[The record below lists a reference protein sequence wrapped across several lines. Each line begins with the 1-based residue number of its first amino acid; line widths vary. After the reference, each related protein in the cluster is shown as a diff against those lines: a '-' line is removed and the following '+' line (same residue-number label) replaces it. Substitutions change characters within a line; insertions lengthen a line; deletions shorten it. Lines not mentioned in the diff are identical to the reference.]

1 MSDSRKDIPD
11 NDDDLFTGSK
21 KTPGVPKRRASDE
34 EKELLREFLM
44 ELTSS
49 HKDTPEPSS
58 GSRVEDVVANI
69 PHLSPRE
76 MDQKLH
82 ELGYRGQQRARR
94 AVTLMA
100 YRHISRLRW
109 IYLDKRPLQT
119 IGTKQNLLLMG
130 PTGSGKT
137 FLIETLF
144 GGILKLPTVIVDV
157 TPLSETGYVG
167 QDPNNI
173 LTRLYHV
180 ADRDPEL
187 AQIGII
193 ALDEFDKL
201 ASNQNNAVFAGAGT
215 TKDITG
221 MGVQRELLKMLEAA
235 EVTAP
240 VEMTHS
246 SYVETV
252 TINTRDIAFI
262 AIGAFSGFA
271 SIVNRFRAGK
281 VSGFFQSAAQRRR
294 FDETAI
300 AVDLEPEEVE
310 NVAYF
315 QTYGFLP
322 ELIARF
328 HRIVPFAP
336 LDENVL
342 REILLDNFL
351 RKAIQEFA
359 WEKIELRVPDEVVD
373 HLVKEAIKRETG
385 ARGLNTF
392 LFTFLEEQ
400 AYQWFGS
407 GEEKIVELYLEGD
420 RIRARAV

>member
-1 MSDSRKDIPD
+1 MDMSDSTKDTFGEKENPAS
-11 NDDDLFTGSK
+11 GK
-21 KTPGVPKRRASDE
+21 GEKPRRRRSSQE
-34 EKELLREFLM
+34 EKELLTELLM
-44 ELTSS
+44 GLSAAE
-49 HKDTPEPSS
+49 DTPPPSA
-58 GSRVEDVVANI
+58 GRQLENLVAAI
-69 PHLSPRE
+69 PRISPRE

-82 ELGYRGQQRARR
+82 ELGYRGQERARR

-109 IYLDKRPLQT
+109 IYLDKKPPHT

-157 TPLSETGYVG
+157 TPFSETGYVG

-173 LTRLYHV
+173 LTRLYHA

-271 SIVNRFRAGK
+271 SIVNRFRSGK
-281 VSGFFQSAAQRRR
+281 VSGFFQSAAERRR
-294 FDETAI
+294 LDETAI
-300 AVDLEPEEVE
+300 AVELEPEEVE

-328 HRIVPFAP
+328 HRIIPFAP
-336 LDENVL
+336 LDRNVL

-351 RKAIQEFA
+351 RKAIEEFA
-359 WEKIELRVPDEVVD
+359 LEKIELRVPDEVVD
-373 HLVKEAIKRETG
+373 HLVTAAIKRETG
-385 ARGLNTF
+385 ARGLNAF

-407 GEEKIVELYLEGD
+407 GEEKTVELFMEGD